1 MVVNIYDTANE
12 LSRQLRETQEYQG
25 LKTAFEALKADS
37 ETFDT
42 FKKFQQ
48 AQADSQHK
56 QMTGQQPTDDEIKN
70 IQNLAKEVSG
80 KKVVQDLMNQ
90 ERQVDSMLQQ
100 LNKTITSPIQDLY
113 SEVMPKMPGQE

>member
-1 MVVNIYDTANE
+1 MVVNIYDNANE

-25 LKTAFEALKADS
+25 LEKAFQVLKADS
-37 ETFDT
+37 ETFAT

-48 AQADSQHK
+48 AQADAQQK
-56 QMTGQQPTDDEIKN
+56 QMKGQQPSDDEIKN

-90 ERQVDSMLQQ
+90 ERQIDNMLQQ
-100 LNKTITSPIQDLY
+100 LNKTITSPIQELY
-113 SEVMPKMPGQE
+113 SEVMPKMPEQK